1 MIQFL
6 HSSKLVYSS
15 SQHRLA
21 QHFPPLSSLSHLNSQ
36 LFFFGVSNRAFVGC
50 EVCSPSLS
58 FPRRVFLMLALGSL
72 SFPLVNVKMRM
83 VIPQLEKTLMGW
95 ATRNFSFFS
104 VPLKNFHSGI
114 SFTGCDDLCIFFY
127 LHSSMWALLVL
138 VHEFLTRRTHS
149 TPIRPRSDHDSFI
162 CHNFELFPLIRELF
176 HFFGTIEKWF
186 SRFSNSH
193 RHTIVGCLW
202 TSQQDLTRKDI

>member
-36 LFFFGVSNRAFVGC
+36 LYFFWSFQSSFRWMWSLFTLSQLSTSSFFNARSWLSLFSAC
-50 EVCSPSLS
+50 ERKDEDGDSPTRENSDGMS
-58 FPRRVFLMLALGSL
+58 DT
-72 SFPLVNVKMRM
+72 
-83 VIPQLEKTLMGW
+83 QL
-95 ATRNFSFFS
+95 FFFS

-138 VHEFLTRRTHS
+138 VHEFLTRQTHS

-162 CHNFELFPLIRELF
+162 CHNFELFSSHTRTFPLLRDNRKMIF
-176 HFFGTIEKWF
+176 TIF
-186 SRFSNSH
+186 QLSPTHNRRMFMN
-193 RHTIVGCLW
+193 
-202 TSQQDLTRKDI
+202 